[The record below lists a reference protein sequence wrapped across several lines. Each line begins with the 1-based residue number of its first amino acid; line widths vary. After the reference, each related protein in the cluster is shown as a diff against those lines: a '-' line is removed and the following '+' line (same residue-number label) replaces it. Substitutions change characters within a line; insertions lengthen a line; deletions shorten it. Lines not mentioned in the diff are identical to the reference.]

1 MMPQLFQDDAQPEQ
15 PPQNLAP
22 LAQPL
27 TQPLTQ
33 SLAQPLTPQQAQPR
47 QLPLKA
53 ADTTAENP
61 WPVAVL
67 SQKFHSAVERWP
79 SAWIEGQIVEINMRR
94 ASSGYITLR
103 DSNEEVS
110 ISVMGFSNFVQQA
123 RELRQGDRVVVHG
136 KADIWVKATRLSF
149 VADEIRRVGAGDLK
163 AQIDELRKKLKGEGL
178 FDAENKVPLPEFP
191 KCIGL
196 VCAPQARAEGDVI
209 TNVNLRWPVTRF
221 KVVHAHV
228 QGVQCPSDIIAAINQ
243 LDADPEVDVIIVAR
257 GGGSFEDLIGF
268 SDEGVV
274 RATAAC
280 VTPIVSAIGHEDDWT
295 LIDLAADL
303 RASTPTDAAKRVV
316 PDVREQWQLI
326 DNALQTMRMRISARV
341 DNEIRLVE
349 GYANRPSLTR
359 PSTMLE
365 PHELFVNQA
374 VERMR
379 HGLVRLLDDASLT
392 VEKAHASLTALSP
405 QSTLNRGYAVV
416 QLSGGRVLDDSALA
430 KVGDD
435 MTVTL
440 KSGVVLGKVTGTKSA
455 AVNPSAVNPSV
466 VKSAAVKSAAVK
478 SSK

>member
-1 MMPQLFQDDAQPEQ
+1 MGTTVECYRVFVPLCSQAVNMTSSNIMPQLFQDDASQDM
-15 PPQNLAP
+15 
-22 LAQPL
+22 
-27 TQPLTQ
+27 
-33 SLAQPLTPQQAQPR
+33 QQDSQQTIMSQPR

-61 WPVAVL
+61 WPVSVI
-67 SQKFHSAVERWP
+67 SQKFHGAVEKWP
-79 SAWIEGQIVEINMRR
+79 AAWVEGQIVEINMRR
-94 ASSGYITLR
+94 STSGYITLR
-103 DSNEEVS
+103 DSNEDIS
-110 ISVMGFSNFVQQA
+110 ISIMGFSKFVQQA
-123 RELRQGDRVVVHG
+123 KDLRQGDRVVVHG

-178 FDAENKVPLPEFP
+178 FDAENKVQLPEFP

-228 QGVQCPSDIIAAINQ
+228 QGVQCPADVIAAIKQ

-274 RATAAC
+274 RTTAAC

-295 LIDLAADL
+295 LIDLAADM

-316 PDVREQWQLI
+316 PDVNEQWQLI
-326 DNALQTMRMRISARV
+326 DNALQHARMRISARV

-365 PHELFVNQA
+365 PHELFVQQA

-392 VEKAHASLTALSP
+392 VEKAHASITALSP

-416 QLSGGRVLDDSALA
+416 QISGGKVLYDSSRV
-430 KVGDD
+430 KTGDD
-435 MTVTL
+435 ITVTL
-440 KSGVVLGKVTGTKSA
+440 KSGLITASVTSVEKS
-455 AVNPSAVNPSV
+455 
-466 VKSAAVKSAAVK
+466 
-478 SSK
+478 

>member
-1 MMPQLFQDDAQPEQ
+1 M
-15 PPQNLAP
+15 
-22 LAQPL
+22 
-27 TQPLTQ
+27 
-33 SLAQPLTPQQAQPR
+33 
-47 QLPLKA
+47 
-53 ADTTAENP
+53 
-61 WPVAVL
+61 
-67 SQKFHSAVERWP
+67 
-79 SAWIEGQIVEINMRR
+79 
-94 ASSGYITLR
+94 
-103 DSNEEVS
+103 
-110 ISVMGFSNFVQQA
+110 
-123 RELRQGDRVVVHG
+123 
-136 KADIWVKATRLSF
+136 
-149 VADEIRRVGAGDLK
+149 
-163 AQIDELRKKLKGEGL
+163 
-178 FDAENKVPLPEFP
+178 
-191 KCIGL
+191 
-196 VCAPQARAEGDVI
+196 
-209 TNVNLRWPVTRF
+209 NLRWPVTRF
-221 KVVHAHV
+221 KVIHAHV
-228 QGVQCPSDIIAAINQ
+228 QGVQCPADIIAAIKQ
-243 LDADPEVDVIIVAR
+243 LDADQEVDVIIVAR

-295 LIDLAADL
+295 LIDLAADM

-365 PHELFVNQA
+365 PHERLVEQA

-379 HGLVRLLDDASLT
+379 HGLVRLIDDASLT

-416 QLSGGRVLDDSALA
+416 QLSGGRVLDDAALA

-440 KSGVVLGKVTGTKSA
+440 KSGVVLGKVTGTKVAGTKVA
-455 AVNPSAVNPSV
+455 AG
-466 VKSAAVKSAAVK
+466 K
-478 SSK
+478 SSKKSSK

>member
-1 MMPQLFQDDAQPEQ
+1 MMPQLFQDYSQLEQQQQQQTLVQP
-15 PPQNLAP
+15 
-22 LAQPL
+22 
-27 TQPLTQ
+27 
-33 SLAQPLTPQQAQPR
+33 QPR

-67 SQKFHSAVERWP
+67 SQKFHGAVERWP
-79 SAWIEGQIVEINMRR
+79 AAWIEGQIVEINMRR

-110 ISVMGFSNFVQQA
+110 ISIMGFSNFVQQA

-228 QGVQCPSDIIAAINQ
+228 QGVQCPADVVAAIKQ

-326 DNALQTMRMRISARV
+326 DNALQTMRMRI
-341 DNEIRLVE
+341 
-349 GYANRPSLTR
+349 
-359 PSTMLE
+359 
-365 PHELFVNQA
+365 
-374 VERMR
+374 
-379 HGLVRLLDDASLT
+379 
-392 VEKAHASLTALSP
+392 HASLTALSP

-416 QLSGGRVLDDSALA
+416 QLSGGRVLDDAACA

-440 KSGVVLGKVTGTKSA
+440 KSGVVLGKVTGTK
-455 AVNPSAVNPSV
+455 V
-466 VKSAAVKSAAVK
+466 AAVKSAVGK
-478 SSK
+478 SAK